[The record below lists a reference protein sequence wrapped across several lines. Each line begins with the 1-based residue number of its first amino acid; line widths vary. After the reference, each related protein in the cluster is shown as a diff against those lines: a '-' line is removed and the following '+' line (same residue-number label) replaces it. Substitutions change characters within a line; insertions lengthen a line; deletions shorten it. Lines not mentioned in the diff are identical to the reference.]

1 MARVE
6 VDVVIKTEILDP
18 QGKAILGALG
28 RAGHS
33 GVTEV
38 RQGKHFEL
46 VVDDEISDAELEGI
60 AEHFLANPVI
70 ETWTVRRLDAAA
82 EESAAG
88 SGL

>member
-46 VVDDEISDAELEGI
+46 VVDDDISDADLEGI

-70 ETWTVRRLDAAA
+70 ETWTVRRVP
-82 EESAAG
+82 E